1 MLNVGPILC
10 SVVVG
15 VVGQLVLKTAM
26 TRVGPLGLRGGRA
39 SDTAFAIAANPT
51 VWIGLSLYGVSMFFW
66 LVGLSRVELGYAYPF
81 ISLSYVLILV
91 GSRGVLGEEIGWMR
105 LLGVLA
111 ICSGVY
117 AVAAD

>member
-1 MLNVGPILC
+1 MHPVVPILC
-10 SVVVG
+10 SIVIG

-26 TRVGPLGLRGGRA
+26 TRVGPLGLRAGHAGGSA
-39 SDTAFAIAANPT
+39 AAIAFNPI
-51 VWIGLSLYGVSMFFW
+51 VWAGLALYGFSMVFW

-91 GSRGVLGEEIGWMR
+91 GSWGVLGESIGRMR
-105 LLGVLA
+105 LLGVVA

-117 AVAAD
+117 AVAAG